1 MHSYIKVLAL
11 AALSVGGYSCA
22 QEQEVL
28 PHTVEDSIIKA
39 YVEQNNIKIT
49 PTSSGLYINTLKEGT
64 GVKPTITDWVM
75 VKFTGKT
82 LQGDY
87 FHTTDTTVFNYL
99 DYNVNYYHIV
109 PDLLFMAGAMP
120 QGFREALLTMKEGG
134 KVDLLLPSYL
144 GFGSYGAV
152 KFGQMPILPG
162 AYVQASRPV
171 KYQMEL
177 VKVIPKPAEYDSL
190 QVDAYVKNNAGF
202 ADIKDKKVYLKEIKK
217 GSTAPAD
224 TIGKGSKVY
233 VYYSGYFLDQLQHGT
248 AGIKYNSN
256 LRPYCFDANDDAA
269 VKDYLPYLANY
280 SKNGSGVMVKSDT
293 LKLEVKTDGSVV
305 DQISGGAFTE
315 GFSLAVKKL
324 TNGSESE
331 VVLTSSYAYG
341 ASGRSSSDHKPSI
354 APYTPL
360 RFIIKVVKVV
370 NTKSTTTPVAIL
382 PPRLLR
388 KN

>member
-11 AALSVGGYSCA
+11 AALSVGIYSCA
-22 QEQEVL
+22 QEQTLE
-28 PHTVEDSIIKA
+28 PRTVEDSIIKA

-144 GFGSYGAV
+144 GFGSYGAI
-152 KFGQMPILPG
+152 KFGQMPILSG

-171 KYQMEL
+171 KYELEL

-190 QVDAYVKNNAGF
+190 QVDKFVKLPANSQYVKV
-202 ADIKDKKVYLKEIKK
+202 KDNVFMKIITP
-217 GSTAPAD
+217 GSTVKDD
-224 TIGKGSKVY
+224 TIGNTSKAY
-233 VYYSGYFLDQLQHGT
+233 VHYAGYFLDG
-248 AGIKYNSN
+248 
-256 LRPYCFDANDDAA
+256 YCFDTNIKTISDLFA
-269 VKDYLPYLANY
+269 PYAPY
-280 SKNGSGVMVKSDT
+280 GGVSSTSTTGDT
-293 LKLEVKTDGSVV
+293 LAVNISANTREVV
-305 DQISGGAFTE
+305 E
-315 GFSLAVKKL
+315 GFDLVLRKL
-324 TNGSESE
+324 TKGAVAE
-331 VVLTSSYAYG
+331 VVFTSKFGYST
-341 ASGRSSSDHKPSI
+341 SGQSSSSGKPSI

-360 RFIIKVVKVV
+360 KFYIKVDRVV
-370 NTKSTTTPVAIL
+370 NPKSTTTPVAIL
-382 PPRLLR
+382 PPKLLR